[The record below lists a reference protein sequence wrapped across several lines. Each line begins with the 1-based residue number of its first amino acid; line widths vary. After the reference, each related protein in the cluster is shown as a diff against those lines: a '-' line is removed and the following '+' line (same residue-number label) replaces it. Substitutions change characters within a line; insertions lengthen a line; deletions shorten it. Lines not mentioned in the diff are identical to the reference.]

1 MGQLYENY
9 YYRKLDELPAEA
21 RSKAQRVLEDALLAE
36 DPATGEGRR
45 KSVDRHDLL
54 QMGLSETL
62 LSELEKTYLIRREL
76 NTVGGFSF
84 EISHDTLVLPI
95 QKAKKA
101 RQALEE
107 QERLQQEQ
115 IEKEKQLA
123 EERRKRR
130 RATGLAVAG
139 LVLTAIALVATFF
152 AFSLADKAKKAQ
164 TQAEQAKGAALDSA
178 AVARNQRELARLE
191 KNNAKL
197 KEQQALESEK
207 RANAALIQANGNA
220 KVAVDALLK
229 VAKDA
234 VYILEYE
241 EALNSILAAAK
252 LGQNK
257 TKVAQ
262 ALQEIAFVYLESG
275 QKLREAADLISRIG
289 SLLGKPKPT
298 ERNRSIEQMRQ
309 ALKGLDANH
318 YNELMN
324 RYFPVMLSVSGGT
337 FQMGCDTTIEAKE
350 DCDDDELLHTVQLS
364 RFELARTETTFWQW
378 GLYCAANRL
387 ALQDYSPNW
396 GIDGDNPVVNVDW
409 YVACA
414 YANWLS
420 SRFGR
425 SPAYEIDSVGK
436 TDHSEWEVTLAT
448 TSNGFRLPT
457 EAEWEYAARGGP
469 KRQPMI
475 YSGSDDLDVVAWYDD
490 NSIINGVQRTH
501 SVAGKKN
508 NQLGLYDMSGNVW
521 EWCWDWKKEYN
532 LDMKINPHGPDTGSY
547 RVLRGGS
554 WSDFAERC
562 RVAVRYSDHPVF
574 AYRYC
579 GFRLA
584 RTF

>member
-1 MGQLYENY
+1 MGQLYKNY
-9 YYRKLDELPAEA
+9 YHRKLDELPPAT
-21 RSKAQRVLEDALLAE
+21 RSIAQRVLEDALLAE

-62 LSELEKTYLIRREL
+62 LSELEKTYLIRREV

-101 RQALEE
+101 RQAQEE

-115 IEKEKQLA
+115 LEKEKQLA

-130 RATGLAVAG
+130 RATWLAVAG
-139 LVLTAIALVATFF
+139 LVLSAIALVATFF
-152 AFSLADKAKKAQ
+152 ALNQ
-164 TQAEQAKGAALDSA
+164 T
-178 AVARNQRELARLE
+178 RM
-191 KNNAKL
+191 
-197 KEQQALESEK
+197 
-207 RANAALIQANGNA
+207 ANGNA
-220 KVAVDALLK
+220 KVAVDALLN
-229 VAKDA
+229 VAQDA
-234 VYILEYE
+234 VYHLKYE
-241 EALNSILAAAK
+241 EALPSLLAAAK

-262 ALQEIAFVYLESG
+262 ALQEIAFVRLESG
-275 QKLREAADLISRIG
+275 QKRMETADLISRIG

-298 ERNRSIEQMRQ
+298 ARNRSIEQMRQ
-309 ALKGLDANH
+309 SLKDLDATN
-318 YNELMN
+318 YNDLMS
-324 RYFPVMLSVSGGT
+324 RYFPVMLSIPEGT
-337 FQMGCDTTIEAKE
+337 FQMGCNTTIDPKCGRNEI
-350 DCDDDELLHTVQLS
+350 LHPVQLS
-364 RFELARTETTFWQW
+364 RFELAHTETTFWQW

-409 YVACA
+409 YVACV

-420 SRFGR
+420 RRFGL

-436 TDHSEWEVTLAT
+436 TKHYDWKVSLVT

-457 EAEWEYAARGGP
+457 EAEWEYAAKGGL
-469 KRQPMI
+469 KSQPSI
-475 YSGSDDLDVVAWYDD
+475 YSGSDDLDVIAWYYG

-501 SVAGKKN
+501 PVAGKKN
-508 NQLGLYDMSGNVW
+508 NQLGFYDMSGNVW
-521 EWCWDWKKEYN
+521 EWCWDRYAGYDLN
-532 LDMKINPHGPDTGSY
+532 MKINPHGPDTGSY

-554 WSDFAERC
+554 WLNRAGYC
-562 RVAVRYSDHPVF
+562 RVA
-574 AYRYC
+574 YRGSNGPSIALHYY